1 MSAGLRGGF
10 WVLLP
15 LLALALCLGLASVWM
30 NIERVD
36 LAYTLKKMEHELA
49 ERNTL
54 ADKLS
59 VERDNLMA
67 PYQLKRLAD
76 KFGLGPAG
84 PGQIR
89 RLPASEDRPATAKP

>member
-1 MSAGLRGGF
+1 MSAARGGF
-10 WVLLP
+10 WVMVP
-15 LLALALCLGLASVWM
+15 LLALALALGLASVWM

-36 LAYTLKKMEHELA
+36 LAYTLKKMEHELSDKS
-49 ERNTL
+49 TL
-54 ADKLS
+54 ADKLG

-89 RLPASEDRPATAKP
+89 RLNQAEEAGTANP

>member
-1 MSAGLRGGF
+1 M
-10 WVLLP
+10 VP
-15 LLALALCLGLASVWM
+15 LLALALALGLASVWM

-36 LAYTLKKMEHELA
+36 LAYTLKKMEHELNDK
-49 ERNTL
+49 NTL
-54 ADKLS
+54 ADKLG

-67 PYQLKRLAD
+67 PYQLKRLAE

-89 RLPASEDRPATAKP
+89 RLNPADAAGAANP

>member
-1 MSAGLRGGF
+1 MSGGVRGGF
-10 WVLLP
+10 WLLLP
-15 LLALALCLGLASVWM
+15 LFGLALCLGLASVWM

-36 LAYTLKKMEHELA
+36 LAYTLKKMEYELG
-49 ERNTL
+49 ERNAL
-54 ADKLS
+54 ADKLG

-89 RLPASEDRPATAKP
+89 RLPAAETRPAPEKP